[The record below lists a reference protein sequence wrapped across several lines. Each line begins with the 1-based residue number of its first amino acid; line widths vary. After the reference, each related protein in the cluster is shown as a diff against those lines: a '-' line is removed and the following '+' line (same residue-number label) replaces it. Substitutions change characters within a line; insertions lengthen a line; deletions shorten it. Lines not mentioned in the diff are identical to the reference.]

1 MKKSVKK
8 RGFTIVELVIVIGVI
23 AVLAAVLIP
32 TFSGIIDRAKNSAA
46 TQEALGAYT
55 EYIIEH
61 AADGNTAEY
70 VFYKTEDKIVVL
82 KNGGALDVHETEEE
96 AIKATFDDP
105 ETSEDE
111 SEGYTLGSVSINGL
125 YFMQG
130 AEQTE
135 CAHSYTSEITL
146 PKCSTGGYT
155 THTCSL
161 CGDSYTDSET
171 APTGAHEYSDGK
183 CICGAEEWIIGQTVG
198 YIGEPGE
205 RGTCFEIKTASEI
218 GKYTAIIWPGNS
230 GWTGENAIFVY
241 YPSQFVSLDI
251 PEITLLVETQNI
263 KGLKLNSD
271 GKFKKLT
278 SNNNTNENI
287 NLAPYTKYELTLD
300 FEKMTWSVQAIGTID

>member
-23 AVLAAVLIP
+23 AVLAAVIIP
-32 TFSGIIDRAKNSAA
+32 TFSGIIDKAKNSAA

-55 EYIIEH
+55 EYMIEH
-61 AADGNTAEY
+61 AAGGNSSEY

-82 KNGGALDVHETEEE
+82 KNGGVLDVYETEEE
-96 AIKATFDDP
+96 AIKATFDNP

-111 SEGYTLGSVSINGL
+111 SEGISLGTVEINGL
-125 YFMQG
+125 YFMQSG
-130 AEQTE
+130 EQE
-135 CAHSYTSEITL
+135 CNHSYVSVVTAPT
-146 PKCSTGGYT
+146 CVNDGYT

-171 APTGAHEYSDGK
+171 TPTGVHEYIDGK
-183 CICGAEEWIIGQTVG
+183 CVCGAEEWIIGKTVG

-230 GWTGENAIFVY
+230 GWTGENTLFVY
-241 YPSQFVSLDI
+241 YPSQFVSLDV
-251 PEITLLVETQNI
+251 PEITILVETQSI

-271 GKFKKLT
+271 GGFRKLT
-278 SNNNTNENI
+278 GTTVTNESI
-287 NLAPYTKYELTLD
+287 GLTPGKKYELTFD
-300 FEKMTWSVQAIGTID
+300 FQKMTWSIQEIGAID